1 MDAKQSSFSGVEF
14 SVARLESRNGREGTE
29 MLVEASQN
37 EALKDFGDKSEIRDG
52 TITGKVI
59 RG

>member
-1 MDAKQSSFSGVEF
+1 MDAKESGFCGVEF

-29 MLVEASQN
+29 VLMEANQN
-37 EALKDFGDKSEIRDG
+37 EALKNFRKKREIRDG
-52 TITGKVI
+52 TIIGKVI